1 MGDMTVD
8 ELKDKKLWFLWS
20 AKPGRNGKVTKVP
33 FAANGG
39 ATGTDDAHKGTW
51 VSFDD
56 AESARNQF
64 QASGIGLKIPKG
76 FFLLDIDHKDISDS
90 FAQLMLSRFSSYAEV
105 SPSGKGIHIIG
116 QCDITK
122 LPVHF
127 DDRRKRL
134 VLDSEYY
141 QKCSDIGLE
150 LYIGDITNRY
160 GTFTGNTINSLP
172 IADCTQAVLTTLDK
186 EMRKKPKAKYSAKR
200 DGDRAVFDIV
210 CDLRKQKNGD
220 KFIRLYDKGDFSEY
234 GSQSEADAALCALIA
249 FRTGADPDA
258 IDEVFRSSA
267 LYRSKWERDDYREN
281 TINAGISACNGVFHR
296 SKMEHPDFIKFN
308 EQTGEPYVSVPLLAK
323 YVREHLPYI
332 LVRDNGKQGL
342 LKYVYEGGC
351 YRLYADNMLLGII
364 KKYIADYDEELVKMS
379 KINEA
384 LLHITTDLTYVS
396 QDALNADEDII
407 NFQNGI
413 LKITA
418 TDTEL
423 IPHSADILSTI
434 QLPCEWSDE
443 DIDTPVFDSY
453 MDTLTNGDEMVK
465 QLLME
470 FIGVCISNVK
480 GWRMK
485 KALFLVGQGDTGKS
499 QLKSLVERLLGRG
512 NFIGIDLKEIESRF
526 GTGAVY
532 GTRLA
537 GSSDMSFLSVD
548 ELKTF
553 KKMTGGDSLFAEF
566 KGQQAFEFTFNGLL
580 WFCMNRLPK
589 FGGDDGKW
597 VYDRIM
603 VVDCPNVIPKEQQ
616 DKQLLEKMYAER
628 RGIVKKAVKALQ
640 TVITNG
646 YRFTEPDSIAEARRD
661 YQSANST
668 VISFYEECM
677 CPWENGKIVR
687 HCTTGRIYKVYQA
700 WCRENNHGYARTAKE
715 FREQLAGYLGGTFA
729 DVTTRQKG
737 NTYYKDFTITEET
750 KELYAKEYGYEET
763 EFLAG

>member
-8 ELKDKKLWFLWS
+8 ELKDKNLWFLWS
-20 AKPGRNGKVTKVP
+20 AKPGKNGKVTKVP

-64 QASGIGLKIPKG
+64 QASGLGLKIPKG
-76 FFLLDIDHKDISDS
+76 FFLLDIDHKDISDP

-105 SPSGKGIHIIG
+105 SPSSKGIHIIG

-141 QKCSDIGLE
+141 QKRSDIGLE

-234 GSQSEADAALCALIA
+234 SSQSEADAALCALIA

-308 EQTGEPYVSVPLLAK
+308 EQTGESYVSVPLLAK
-323 YVREHLPYI
+323 YVREHLQYI

-379 KINEA
+379 KVNEV

-396 QDALNADEDII
+396 QDALNADKDII

-418 TDTEL
+418 TDTTFSRYTF
-423 IPHSADILSTI
+423 HHT
-434 QLPCEWSDE
+434 
-443 DIDTPVFDSY
+443 T
-453 MDTLTNGDEMVK
+453 
-465 QLLME
+465 
-470 FIGVCISNVK
+470 
-480 GWRMK
+480 
-485 KALFLVGQGDTGKS
+485 
-499 QLKSLVERLLGRG
+499 SL
-512 NFIGIDLKEIESRF
+512 
-526 GTGAVY
+526 
-532 GTRLA
+532 
-537 GSSDMSFLSVD
+537 
-548 ELKTF
+548 
-553 KKMTGGDSLFAEF
+553 
-566 KGQQAFEFTFNGLL
+566 
-580 WFCMNRLPK
+580 
-589 FGGDDGKW
+589 
-597 VYDRIM
+597 
-603 VVDCPNVIPKEQQ
+603 
-616 DKQLLEKMYAER
+616 
-628 RGIVKKAVKALQ
+628 
-640 TVITNG
+640 
-646 YRFTEPDSIAEARRD
+646 
-661 YQSANST
+661 
-668 VISFYEECM
+668 
-677 CPWENGKIVR
+677 
-687 HCTTGRIYKVYQA
+687 
-700 WCRENNHGYARTAKE
+700 
-715 FREQLAGYLGGTFA
+715 
-729 DVTTRQKG
+729 
-737 NTYYKDFTITEET
+737 
-750 KELYAKEYGYEET
+750 
-763 EFLAG
+763 

>member
-1 MGDMTVD
+1 MGDMTVE
-8 ELKDKKLWFLWS
+8 ELKDKNLWFLWS
-20 AKPGRNGKVTKVP
+20 AKPSKNGKVTKVP

-39 ATGTDDAHKGTW
+39 ATGTDYAHKGTW

-64 QASGIGLKIPKG
+64 RASGLGLKIPKG
-76 FFLLDIDHKDISDS
+76 FFLLDIDHKDISDP

-127 DDRRKRL
+127 DDRRKKL

-141 QKCSDIGLE
+141 QKRSDIGLE

-160 GTFTGNTINSLP
+160 GTFTGNIINSLP

-200 DGDRAVFDIV
+200 YGDRAVFDIV

-220 KFIRLYDKGDFSEY
+220 KFIQLYDKGDFSEY

-258 IDEVFRSSA
+258 IDEVFRNSA

-281 TINAGISACNGVFHR
+281 TINAGNSACNGVFHGP
-296 SKMEHPDFIKFN
+296 KMEHPDFIKFN

-323 YVREHLPYI
+323 YVREHLQYI

-379 KINEA
+379 KVNEV

-396 QDALNADEDII
+396 PDSLNADEDII

-434 QLPCEWSDE
+434 QLPCEWSNE
-443 DIDTPVFDSY
+443 DI
-453 MDTLTNGDEMVK
+453 LVK
-465 QLLME
+465 
-470 FIGVCISNVK
+470 NP
-480 GWRMK
+480 
-485 KALFLVGQGDTGKS
+485 
-499 QLKSLVERLLGRG
+499 
-512 NFIGIDLKEIESRF
+512 F
-526 GTGAVY
+526 G
-532 GTRLA
+532 
-537 GSSDMSFLSVD
+537 F
-548 ELKTF
+548 
-553 KKMTGGDSLFAEF
+553 
-566 KGQQAFEFTFNGLL
+566 
-580 WFCMNRLPK
+580 
-589 FGGDDGKW
+589 
-597 VYDRIM
+597 
-603 VVDCPNVIPKEQQ
+603 
-616 DKQLLEKMYAER
+616 
-628 RGIVKKAVKALQ
+628 
-640 TVITNG
+640 
-646 YRFTEPDSIAEARRD
+646 
-661 YQSANST
+661 
-668 VISFYEECM
+668 
-677 CPWENGKIVR
+677 
-687 HCTTGRIYKVYQA
+687 
-700 WCRENNHGYARTAKE
+700 
-715 FREQLAGYLGGTFA
+715 QLAGVLVNDAVTREAISKDQMRKFLKFVHDDVVYCKYYEVVYILFHTGMRISEFCGLTLKDIDLENRTINIDHQLQRTSDMRYIIETTKTDAGTR
-729 DVTTRQKG
+729 VLP
-737 NTYYKDFTITEET
+737 ITEDVAQMFQAIIEDRNAPKVEKT
-750 KELYAKEYGYEET
+750 IDGYSGFLFYDDNGMPLVAMHWQHRFNHIVGRYNDIYRVQMPNITPHVCRHTYCSNMAKSGMNPKTLQYLREHSDISVTMNVYTHIGFNDAEEELKRMEEFRKAQAEVEQKKEKPMSQKM
-763 EFLAG
+763 FKVV

>member
-8 ELKDKKLWFLWS
+8 ELKSKKLWFLWS
-20 AKPGRNGKVTKVP
+20 AKPGKNGKVTKVP

-64 QASGIGLKIPKG
+64 QASGIGLKIPTG
-76 FFLLDIDHKDISDS
+76 FFLLDIDHKDISDP

-127 DDRRKRL
+127 DDRRKKL

-141 QKCSDIGLE
+141 QKRSDIGLE

-160 GTFTGNTINSLP
+160 GTFTGNTINSLS

-186 EMRKKPKAKYSAKR
+186 EMRKKLKAKYSAKR

-220 KFIRLYDKGDFSEY
+220 KFMRLYDKGDFSEY

-258 IDEVFRSSA
+258 LDEVFRSSA

-308 EQTGEPYVSVPLLAK
+308 EQTGEPYASVPLLAK
-323 YVREHLPYI
+323 YVREHLQYI

-379 KINEA
+379 KVNEV

-418 TDTEL
+418 TDTTFSRYTF
-423 IPHSADILSTI
+423 HYT
-434 QLPCEWSDE
+434 
-443 DIDTPVFDSY
+443 T
-453 MDTLTNGDEMVK
+453 
-465 QLLME
+465 
-470 FIGVCISNVK
+470 
-480 GWRMK
+480 
-485 KALFLVGQGDTGKS
+485 
-499 QLKSLVERLLGRG
+499 SL
-512 NFIGIDLKEIESRF
+512 
-526 GTGAVY
+526 
-532 GTRLA
+532 
-537 GSSDMSFLSVD
+537 
-548 ELKTF
+548 
-553 KKMTGGDSLFAEF
+553 
-566 KGQQAFEFTFNGLL
+566 
-580 WFCMNRLPK
+580 
-589 FGGDDGKW
+589 
-597 VYDRIM
+597 
-603 VVDCPNVIPKEQQ
+603 
-616 DKQLLEKMYAER
+616 
-628 RGIVKKAVKALQ
+628 
-640 TVITNG
+640 
-646 YRFTEPDSIAEARRD
+646 
-661 YQSANST
+661 
-668 VISFYEECM
+668 
-677 CPWENGKIVR
+677 
-687 HCTTGRIYKVYQA
+687 
-700 WCRENNHGYARTAKE
+700 
-715 FREQLAGYLGGTFA
+715 
-729 DVTTRQKG
+729 
-737 NTYYKDFTITEET
+737 
-750 KELYAKEYGYEET
+750 
-763 EFLAG
+763 

>member
-1 MGDMTVD
+1 MGDMTVE
-8 ELKDKKLWFLWS
+8 ELKDKNLWFLWS
-20 AKPGRNGKVTKVP
+20 AKPGKNGKVTKVP

-64 QASGIGLKIPKG
+64 RASGLGLKIPKG
-76 FFLLDIDHKDISDS
+76 FFLLDIDHKDISDP

-127 DDRRKRL
+127 DDRRKKL

-141 QKCSDIGLE
+141 QKRSDIGLE

-323 YVREHLPYI
+323 YVREHLQYI

-379 KINEA
+379 KVNEV

-396 QDALNADEDII
+396 PDSLNADEDII

-434 QLPCEWSDE
+434 QLPCEWSNE
-443 DIDTPVFDSY
+443 DI
-453 MDTLTNGDEMVK
+453 LVK
-465 QLLME
+465 
-470 FIGVCISNVK
+470 NP
-480 GWRMK
+480 
-485 KALFLVGQGDTGKS
+485 
-499 QLKSLVERLLGRG
+499 
-512 NFIGIDLKEIESRF
+512 F
-526 GTGAVY
+526 G
-532 GTRLA
+532 
-537 GSSDMSFLSVD
+537 F
-548 ELKTF
+548 
-553 KKMTGGDSLFAEF
+553 
-566 KGQQAFEFTFNGLL
+566 
-580 WFCMNRLPK
+580 
-589 FGGDDGKW
+589 
-597 VYDRIM
+597 
-603 VVDCPNVIPKEQQ
+603 
-616 DKQLLEKMYAER
+616 
-628 RGIVKKAVKALQ
+628 
-640 TVITNG
+640 
-646 YRFTEPDSIAEARRD
+646 
-661 YQSANST
+661 
-668 VISFYEECM
+668 
-677 CPWENGKIVR
+677 
-687 HCTTGRIYKVYQA
+687 
-700 WCRENNHGYARTAKE
+700 
-715 FREQLAGYLGGTFA
+715 QLAGVLVNDAVTREAISKDQMRKFLKFVHDDVVYCKYYEVVYILFHTGMRISEFCGLTLKDIDLENRTINIDHQLQRTSDMRYIIETTKTDAGTR
-729 DVTTRQKG
+729 VLP
-737 NTYYKDFTITEET
+737 ITEDVAQMFQAIIEDRNAPKVEKT
-750 KELYAKEYGYEET
+750 IDGYSGFLFYDDNGMPLVAMHWQHRFNHMVGRYNDIYRVQMPNITPHVCRHTYCSNMAKSGMNPKTLQYLMGHSDISVTMNVYTHIGFDDAEEELKRMEEFQKAQAEIEKKNDAKAVSQKM
-763 EFLAG
+763 FKVV

>member
-1 MGDMTVD
+1 MGDMTVE
-8 ELKDKKLWFLWS
+8 ELKDKNLWFLWS
-20 AKPGRNGKVTKVP
+20 AKPGKNGKVTKVP

-64 QASGIGLKIPKG
+64 RASGLGLKIPKG
-76 FFLLDIDHKDISDS
+76 FFLLDIDHKDISDP

-127 DDRRKRL
+127 DDRRKKL

-141 QKCSDIGLE
+141 QKRSDIGLE
-150 LYIGDITNRY
+150 FYIGDITNRY

-323 YVREHLPYI
+323 YVREHLQYI

-379 KINEA
+379 KVNEV

-396 QDALNADEDII
+396 PDSLNADEDII

-434 QLPCEWSDE
+434 QLPCEWSNE
-443 DIDTPVFDSY
+443 DI
-453 MDTLTNGDEMVK
+453 LVK
-465 QLLME
+465 
-470 FIGVCISNVK
+470 NP
-480 GWRMK
+480 
-485 KALFLVGQGDTGKS
+485 
-499 QLKSLVERLLGRG
+499 
-512 NFIGIDLKEIESRF
+512 F
-526 GTGAVY
+526 G
-532 GTRLA
+532 
-537 GSSDMSFLSVD
+537 F
-548 ELKTF
+548 
-553 KKMTGGDSLFAEF
+553 
-566 KGQQAFEFTFNGLL
+566 
-580 WFCMNRLPK
+580 
-589 FGGDDGKW
+589 
-597 VYDRIM
+597 
-603 VVDCPNVIPKEQQ
+603 
-616 DKQLLEKMYAER
+616 
-628 RGIVKKAVKALQ
+628 
-640 TVITNG
+640 
-646 YRFTEPDSIAEARRD
+646 
-661 YQSANST
+661 
-668 VISFYEECM
+668 
-677 CPWENGKIVR
+677 
-687 HCTTGRIYKVYQA
+687 
-700 WCRENNHGYARTAKE
+700 
-715 FREQLAGYLGGTFA
+715 QLAGVLVNDAVTREAISKDQMRKFLKFVHDDVVYCKYYEVVYILFHTGMRISEFCGLTLKDIDLENRTINIDHQLQRTSDMRYIIETTKTDAGTR
-729 DVTTRQKG
+729 VLP
-737 NTYYKDFTITEET
+737 ITEDVAQMFQAIIEDRNAPKVEKT
-750 KELYAKEYGYEET
+750 IDGYSGFLFYDDNGMPLVAMHWQHRFNHMVGRYNDIYRVQMPNITPHVCRHTYCSNMAKSGMNPKTLQYLMGHSDISVTMNVYTHIGFDDAEEELKRMEEFQKAQAEIEKKNDAKAVSQKM
-763 EFLAG
+763 FKVV

>member
-1 MGDMTVD
+1 MGDMTVE
-8 ELKDKKLWFLWS
+8 ELKDKNLWFLWS
-20 AKPGRNGKVTKVP
+20 AKPSKNGKVTKVP

-39 ATGTDDAHKGTW
+39 ATGTDYAHKGTW

-64 QASGIGLKIPKG
+64 RASGLGLKIPKG
-76 FFLLDIDHKDISDS
+76 FFLLDIDHKDISDP

-127 DDRRKRL
+127 DDRRKKL

-141 QKCSDIGLE
+141 QKRSDIGLE

-160 GTFTGNTINSLP
+160 GTFTGNIINSLP

-281 TINAGISACNGVFHR
+281 TINAGISACNGVLHR

-323 YVREHLPYI
+323 YVREHLQYI

-379 KINEA
+379 KVNEV

-434 QLPCEWSDE
+434 QLPCEWSNE
-443 DIDTPVFDSY
+443 DI
-453 MDTLTNGDEMVK
+453 LVK
-465 QLLME
+465 
-470 FIGVCISNVK
+470 NP
-480 GWRMK
+480 
-485 KALFLVGQGDTGKS
+485 
-499 QLKSLVERLLGRG
+499 
-512 NFIGIDLKEIESRF
+512 F
-526 GTGAVY
+526 G
-532 GTRLA
+532 
-537 GSSDMSFLSVD
+537 F
-548 ELKTF
+548 
-553 KKMTGGDSLFAEF
+553 
-566 KGQQAFEFTFNGLL
+566 
-580 WFCMNRLPK
+580 
-589 FGGDDGKW
+589 
-597 VYDRIM
+597 
-603 VVDCPNVIPKEQQ
+603 
-616 DKQLLEKMYAER
+616 
-628 RGIVKKAVKALQ
+628 
-640 TVITNG
+640 
-646 YRFTEPDSIAEARRD
+646 
-661 YQSANST
+661 
-668 VISFYEECM
+668 
-677 CPWENGKIVR
+677 
-687 HCTTGRIYKVYQA
+687 
-700 WCRENNHGYARTAKE
+700 
-715 FREQLAGYLGGTFA
+715 QLAGVLVNDAVTREAISKDQMRKFLKFVHDDVVYCKYYEVVYILFHTGMRISEFCGLTLKDIDLENRTINIDHQLQRTSDMRYIIETTKTDAGTR
-729 DVTTRQKG
+729 VLP
-737 NTYYKDFTITEET
+737 ITEDVAQMFQAIIEDRNAPKVEKSIDGYSGFLFYDDNGMPLVAMHWQHRFNHMVGRYNDIYRVQMPNIT
-750 KELYAKEYGYEET
+750 PHVCRHTYCSNMAKSGMNPKTLQYLMGHSDISVTMNVYTHIGFDDAEEELKRMEEFQKAQAEIEKKNDAKAVSQKM
-763 EFLAG
+763 FKVV